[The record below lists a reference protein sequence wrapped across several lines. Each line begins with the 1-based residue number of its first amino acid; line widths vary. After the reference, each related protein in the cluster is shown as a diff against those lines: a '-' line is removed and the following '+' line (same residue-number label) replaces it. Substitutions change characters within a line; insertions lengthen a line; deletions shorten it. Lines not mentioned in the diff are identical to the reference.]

1 MDAMNMSPADQN
13 DGAATEMIDPSDDEK
28 HSPEDTSQ
36 EDANDE
42 GAEDEPPTRH

>member
-1 MDAMNMSPADQN
+1 MINPAD
-13 DGAATEMIDPSDDEK
+13 EEK